1 MKLKIGT
8 LPILA
13 AASILNFPVA
23 AFSQALVTHRIPSA
37 LAVEAAMEAVRFCG
51 KDGYEETAVVVDAS
65 GAQQVMIRGDGAATY
80 TLDSAND
87 KAYTAA
93 SFKRDTSVM
102 ADLVKDN
109 KGPFPLQKLP
119 HVIFFPGGVVIKI
132 GDEVIG
138 AIGASGAPRSVL
150 DEACAKAGLAKIQ
163 DRLK

>member
-1 MKLKIGT
+1 MKLKFGI
-8 LPILA
+8 LPILVA
-13 AASILNFPVA
+13 TCILNVPR
-23 AFSQALVTHRIPSA
+23 SALAEALTTHRIPAS
-37 LAVEAAMEAVRFCG
+37 LAVEAAMEAVASCA

-119 HVIFFPGGVVIKI
+119 HIIFFPGGVVIKA
-132 GDEVIG
+132 GNEVIG
-138 AIGASGAPRSVL
+138 AIAASGAPRSVL
-150 DEACAKAGLAKIQ
+150 DEACARAGLAKIQ
-163 DRLK
+163 GRLN